1 MLIKTPY
8 ISKEQGKFDFSCHD
22 PFKRFSCVILKS
34 PCGVNPAFN
43 VVYVVFLIRFNTHR
57 V

>member
-43 VVYVVFLIRFNTHR
+43 VVYVVFLICFNTHR